1 MNLEAIVIVSG
12 LLLYFLGAP
21 LDAQTPDGDITV
33 QAEGFGISKKDALL
47 KAKRNAVENGIG
59 TILISQGIKP
69 IGKHTTLS
77 ATAAYGDLAKAV
89 YYNPKYLEAYEFQG
103 DINYNYGLQ
112 TTSKRAKRKVAAIA
126 QNAYESAAAISRE
139 IDYKA
144 MMYYK
149 IAKVSMDLSHNV
161 ILADQYKQ
169 KAMSIAPDSEAAML
183 AGSL

>member
-1 MNLEAIVIVSG
+1 MDESESPR
-12 LLLYFLGAP
+12 YRLGTA
-21 LDAQTPDGDITV
+21 LV
-33 QAEGFGISKKDALL
+33 LFGSTSVCTDTGRRYHSPGGRLWHIQK
-47 KAKRNAVENGIG
+47 
-59 TILISQGIKP
+59 
-69 IGKHTTLS
+69 
-77 ATAAYGDLAKAV
+77 
-89 YYNPKYLEAYEFQG
+89 
-103 DINYNYGLQ
+103 GLQ

-149 IAKVSMDLSHNV
+149 IAKVNTDLSHNV

-169 KAMSIAPDSEAAML
+169 KAMSIAPDSEAARL